1 MLGKINYIMKIVLLV
16 IIFSIFNIDN
26 VYATQAKWDAYPQ
39 WGIVLRVS
47 FISLW
52 LSILVTIIG
61 IIVKFVFRKLNKKS
75 ERIDKIIDKI
85 IKFLLCITLISRLIV
100 ELDEIHIYHNAIIY
114 FIFGIIISIFIMIL
128 TRNMK
133 VLSNNIFYI
142 IILCVLVILLVTN
155 NYEYPY
161 KYECF
166 PEDSI
171 NFEII
176 NNKITIKDQE

>member
-1 MLGKINYIMKIVLLV
+1 MLVKINYIMKIVLLA

-114 FIFGIIISIFIMIL
+114 FIFG
-128 TRNMK
+128 T
-133 VLSNNIFYI
+133 
-142 IILCVLVILLVTN
+142 
-155 NYEYPY
+155 
-161 KYECF
+161 
-166 PEDSI
+166 
-171 NFEII
+171 
-176 NNKITIKDQE
+176 

>member
-1 MLGKINYIMKIVLLV
+1 MSGKINYIMKIVLLA

-85 IKFLLCITLISRLIV
+85 IKF
-100 ELDEIHIYHNAIIY
+100 IYSNAIIY

-155 NYEYPY
+155 NYVYPY
-161 KYECF
+161 KYDCF

-176 NNKITIKDQE
+176 NNKITIKD